1 MFTVSKSKPSNRV
14 RRSKSSG
21 SRVTSQPLPQQ
32 WQSSSP
38 KKKKSFPLYI
48 RILLLLQHTSSLVAL
63 GAIALSL
70 VMYGLQ
76 FRTQQA
82 WNQEYEELQSLQR
95 YERTVTGI
103 NEALK
108 DEIAESGSN
117 NSQNLVPITPERNI
131 YLQPAAIPNA
141 EVSPSSSEPE
151 NQNAFLTNR
160 PIAY

>member
-1 MFTVSKSKPSNRV
+1 MFTVPKSKSSNRI
-14 RRSKSSG
+14 RRSKASG
-21 SRVTSQPLPQQ
+21 SRVASQPLPPQ
-32 WQSSSP
+32 WRPSSR

-48 RILLLLQHTSSLVAL
+48 RILLLLQHTSSFVGL

-82 WNQEYEELQSLQR
+82 WNQKYEELQSLQR

-108 DEIAESGSN
+108 DEIAESGSRN
-117 NSQNLVPITPERNI
+117 DQNFISITPERNI
-131 YLQPAAIPNA
+131 YLQPAAIPNVEA
-141 EVSPSSSEPE
+141 TPSTSNLE
-151 NQNAFLTNR
+151 NQNSPLTNR

>member
-108 DEIAESGSN
+108 DEIAESGSRN
-117 NSQNLVPITPERNI
+117 GQNLVPITPERNI
-131 YLQPAAIPNA
+131 YLQPAAIPNWEA
-141 EVSPSSSEPE
+141 TPSTSDPE
-151 NQNAFLTNR
+151 NQNSLLTNR

>member
-1 MFTVSKSKPSNRV
+1 MFTVPKSKPSNRI
-14 RRSKSSG
+14 RRSKASG
-21 SRVTSQPLPQQ
+21 SRIASQPLPPQ
-32 WQSSSP
+32 WQPSSR
-38 KKKKSFPLYI
+38 KKKKSFPLYLQV
-48 RILLLLQHTSSLVAL
+48 LLLLQHTSSLVAL

-108 DEIAESGSN
+108 DEIAESGTRN
-117 NSQNLVPITPERNI
+117 GQNLVPITPERNI
-131 YLQPAAIPNA
+131 YLQPAAMRNWEA
-141 EVSPSSSEPE
+141 TPSTSDPE
-151 NQNAFLTNR
+151 NQNALLTNR

>member
-38 KKKKSFPLYI
+38 KKKKSFPVFI
-48 RILLLLQHTSSLVAL
+48 QILLLLQHTSSLVAL

>member
-32 WQSSSP
+32 WRPSSR

-48 RILLLLQHTSSLVAL
+48 RVLLLLQHTSSLVAL

-108 DEIAESGSN
+108 DEMAESGSG

-131 YLQPAAIPNA
+131 YLQPAAIHNWEA
-141 EVSPSSSEPE
+141 TPSTSDPE
-151 NQNAFLTNR
+151 NQNALLTNR

>member
-1 MFTVSKSKPSNRV
+1 MFTVPKSKPSNRV

-32 WQSSSP
+32 WQSSSR
-38 KKKKSFPLYI
+38 KKKKSFPVFI
-48 RILLLLQHTSSLVAL
+48 QILLLLQHTSSLVAL